1 LIMKNT
7 LKKIG
12 QYALQLLI
20 VTFGVYLGT
29 YVNEER
35 GRRKMQKEVN
45 LSVNLILEELES
57 NKEILEKTISYH
69 QELKKNLAPHMS
81 SMKDGDAMKPYF
93 FNEAFKFQK
102 IEGWKGINVIRLEDL
117 AFEGA
122 KINGITQ
129 HMDVERL
136 SIISGVYKGQK
147 VTHEL
152 SNSVLQQLMNMD
164 SDTKTI
170 DAMIMLQ
177 KLTTDVLENEKGLLR
192 MTSESIEKIKEL
204 K

>member
-1 LIMKNT
+1 MKNI
-7 LKKIG
+7 LKKVG
-12 QYALQLLI
+12 QYGIQLLI

-35 GRRKMQKEVN
+35 GRRKMQKEVD
-45 LSVNLILEELES
+45 LSVKFILEELES

-69 QELKKNLAPHMS
+69 SELKGNLATHMS
-81 SMKDGDAMKPYF
+81 SMKEGDGMKPYF
-93 FNEAFKFQK
+93 FNDEFKFQK
-102 IEGWKGINVIRLEDL
+102 IEGWKGINVINLEDL

-129 HMDVERL
+129 HMGVERL
-136 SIISGVYKGQK
+136 AIISGVYKYQK
-147 VTHEL
+147 VTDEL
-152 SNSVLQQLMNMD
+152 SKSVVQQLMNMD

-192 MTSESIEKIKEL
+192 ETAESIEKIREL
-204 K
+204 E

>member
-1 LIMKNT
+1 MKNI
-7 LKKIG
+7 LKKVG
-12 QYALQLLI
+12 QYGIQLLI
-20 VTFGVYLGT
+20 VAFGVYLGT

-35 GRRKMQKEVN
+35 GRRKMQKEVD
-45 LSVNLILEELES
+45 LSVKLILEELES
-57 NKEILEKTISYH
+57 NKVILEKTISYH
-69 QELKKNLAPHMS
+69 NELKENLATHMS
-81 SMKDGDAMKPYF
+81 SMKDGDAVKPYF
-93 FNEAFKFQK
+93 FNDEFKFQK
-102 IEGWKGINVIRLEDL
+102 IEGWKGINVINLEDL

-129 HMDVERL
+129 HMGVERL
-136 SIISGVYKGQK
+136 AIISGVYKYQK

-152 SNSVLQQLMNMD
+152 SNSVVQQLMNMN

-192 MTSESIEKIKEL
+192 ETSESIEKIRQL
-204 K
+204 L

>member
-1 LIMKNT
+1 MKNI

-12 QYALQLLI
+12 QYGIQLLI

-45 LSVNLILEELES
+45 LSVKLILEELES

-69 QELKKNLAPHMS
+69 NELKENLAAHMS
-81 SMKDGDAMKPYF
+81 AMKEGDGMKPYF
-93 FNEAFKFQK
+93 FNDEFKFQR
-102 IEGWKGINVIRLEDL
+102 IEGWKGIGFLSLEDL

-136 SIISGVYKGQK
+136 TLISGVYKYQK

-152 SNSVLQQLMNMD
+152 GNSVVQQLMNMD

-192 MTSESIEKIKEL
+192 ITSESIEKIKEL

>member
-1 LIMKNT
+1 MKNI
-7 LKKIG
+7 LKKVG
-12 QYALQLLI
+12 QYGIQLLI
-20 VTFGVYLGT
+20 VAFGVYLGT

-35 GRRKMQKEVN
+35 GRRKMQKEVD
-45 LSVNLILEELES
+45 LSVKLILEELES
-57 NKEILEKTISYH
+57 NQEILEKTISYH
-69 QELKKNLAPHMS
+69 KELKENLATHMS
-81 SMKDGDAMKPYF
+81 SMKEGDGMKSYF
-93 FNEAFKFQK
+93 FNDEFKFQK
-102 IEGWKGINVIRLEDL
+102 IKGWKGIGVVSLEDL

-136 SIISGVYKGQK
+136 AIISGVYKYQK

-152 SNSVLQQLMNMD
+152 SNSVVQQLMNMD